1 MKFSILV
8 PVYNVE
14 KYLRQCIESV
24 VNQDFYDY
32 ELILVNDGS
41 TDSSPLICQEYVAK
55 DKRIKYFSKD
65 NEGLLLT
72 RRYSIRKANG
82 EYVLFLDSDDYWLP
96 GILTRLNDAI
106 EESKADMIL
115 YRFKRVREDG
125 SLLYEDKDVFPDK
138 TLFREKD
145 KDEFIKEFV
154 SSSRLNTMWTKCVK
168 RSIIDAGADYSRFR
182 DLYGED
188 FLQSIA
194 LIKNASN
201 IYYINDILYDY
212 RLSAN
217 GSGRNFKLKY
227 IADYEIVRE
236 YVYSFLQQ
244 MNVSEDTRLRFLQR
258 YIEGIMLYMNSV
270 PRSSK
275 NFSDFKN
282 VCKKVRSFP
291 LYRKASETVDGECL
305 NKEGKRN
312 YLLFKHG
319 LYFLLYLKTSL
330 RNRIRTF
337 VKIQKAGKNE
347 L

>member
-14 KYLRQCIESV
+14 KYLRQCVESV
-24 VNQDFYDY
+24 LNQDFCDF
-32 ELILVNDGS
+32 ELVLVNDGS
-41 TDSSPLICQEYVAK
+41 TDSSPLICQEYSAK
-55 DKRIKYFSKD
+55 DNRVKYFSKD

-72 RRYSIRKANG
+72 RRYSIREASG

-115 YRFKRVREDG
+115 YRFKRVGEDG

-138 TLFREKD
+138 TLFQEKD

-168 RSIIDAGADYSRFR
+168 RSIIDADTDYSRFR
-182 DLYGED
+182 NMYGED
-188 FLQSIA
+188 FLQSVA
-194 LIKNASN
+194 LIKNASS

-212 RLSAN
+212 RLSVN
-217 GSGRNFKLKY
+217 GSGRNFKLEY
-227 IADYEIVRE
+227 ITDYEIVRE
-236 YVYSFLQQ
+236 YVYSFIQQ
-244 MNVSEDTRLRFLQR
+244 MNVSQDTRHRFLQR
-258 YIEGIMLYMNSV
+258 YMEGIMSYMNSV

-275 NFSDFKN
+275 NFSEFKD
-282 VCKKVRSFP
+282 VCEKVRCFP
-291 LYRKASETVDGECL
+291 LYRKASEMINGKYL
-305 NKEGKRN
+305 NKDGKGN

-319 LYFLLYLKTSL
+319 LYFLLYIKTSL

-337 VKIQKAGKNE
+337 VKICKVGKK
-347 L
+347 